1 MQSFFNFSALHF
13 NFWDVLDVVLVAF
26 LIYQLY
32 NLIRGTIAANIF
44 IGLAIIFV
52 LGFLVKALHMQLL
65 TAILSKF
72 VDIGPIVL
80 VIVFQQE
87 VRRFLLLVGKSASL
101 QRNKAWWQYFFG
113 KAEAERNNYARI
125 KPIIDAC
132 KVLKQTRTGA
142 LIVFTKYYDEQFFQ
156 NSCEVIDGK
165 ISKRL
170 LESIFQKTS
179 PLHDGAVVISEN
191 KIKSASCI
199 LPLTDKTDLPPQ
211 FGLRHRAGI
220 GVTESNEAT
229 AIIVFLR
236 LLFLMYIKTSNHYK
250 KSRVIPGFF
259 YNDTQSIASL
269 RHYYLASCISFTASS
284 TALTEASSFNFCRP
298 GFIW

>member
-1 MQSFFNFSALHF
+1 MQSLNFSFLKVTPL
-13 NFWDVLDVVLVAF
+13 NVLDIILVAF
-26 LIYQLY
+26 IIYQLY

-44 IGLAIIFV
+44 IGFVIIYLAYFV
-52 LGFLVKALHMQLL
+52 VKALQMQLL
-65 TAILSKF
+65 TVILGKF
-72 VDIGPIVL
+72 VDVGPIAL
-80 VIVFQQE
+80 IVIFWQE
-87 VRRFLLLVGKSASL
+87 IRRFLLLVGKNASL

-113 KAEAERNNYARI
+113 KAEAEKNNFARI

-132 KVLKQTRTGA
+132 KSLKQSRTGA
-142 LIVFTKYYDEQFFQ
+142 LIVFTKYYDEQFYQ
-156 NSCEVIDGK
+156 NSCEVIEAK

-220 GVTESNEAT
+220 GVTEANEAT
-229 AIIVFLR
+229 AIIVSEETGEIS
-236 LLFLMYIKTSNHYK
+236 YAKQG
-250 KSRVIPGFF
+250 RVKM
-259 YNDTQSIASL
+259 N
-269 RHYYLASCISFTASS
+269 ISFAE
-284 TALTEASSFNFCRP
+284 LEKLLNKDF
-298 GFIW
+298 

>member
-1 MQSFFNFSALHF
+1 LSKKRITLIEYSALTGKSYLSKMQSLNFSFLKVTPL
-13 NFWDVLDVVLVAF
+13 NVLDIILVAF
-26 LIYQLY
+26 IIYQLY

-44 IGLAIIFV
+44 IGFVIIYLAYFV
-52 LGFLVKALHMQLL
+52 VKALQMQLL
-65 TAILSKF
+65 TVILGKF
-72 VDIGPIVL
+72 VDVGPIAL
-80 VIVFQQE
+80 IVIFWQE
-87 VRRFLLLVGKSASL
+87 IRRFLLLVGKNASL

-113 KAEAERNNYARI
+113 KAEAEKNNFARI

-132 KVLKQTRTGA
+132 KSLKQSRTGA
-142 LIVFTKYYDEQFFQ
+142 LIVFTKYYDEQFYQ
-156 NSCEVIDGK
+156 NSCEVIEAK

-220 GVTESNEAT
+220 GVTEANEAT
-229 AIIVFLR
+229 AIIVSEETGEIS
-236 LLFLMYIKTSNHYK
+236 YAKQG
-250 KSRVIPGFF
+250 RVKM
-259 YNDTQSIASL
+259 N
-269 RHYYLASCISFTASS
+269 ISFAE
-284 TALTEASSFNFCRP
+284 LEKLLNKDF
-298 GFIW
+298 